1 MLAGRS
7 DFQKSRCKSLAQ
19 AGSRTMGLLSLSCVA
34 LQRAPDELPGI
45 PQPYGTRTR
54 AVNEALA
61 AAHLEAWR
69 PVQLLEH

>member
-1 MLAGRS
+1 
-7 DFQKSRCKSLAQ
+7 
-19 AGSRTMGLLSLSCVA
+19 MGLLSLSCVA

-45 PQPYGTRTR
+45 PQPYGTWTR